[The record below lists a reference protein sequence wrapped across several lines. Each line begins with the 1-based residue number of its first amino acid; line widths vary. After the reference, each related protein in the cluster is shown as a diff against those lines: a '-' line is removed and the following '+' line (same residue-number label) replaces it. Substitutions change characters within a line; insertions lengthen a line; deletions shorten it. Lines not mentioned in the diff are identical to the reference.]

1 MLEDQFAHDLVK
13 EAHRLSGLYMETL
26 TEESAV
32 SYVREFIQLLDS
44 VIPEKDRNNPVNIT
58 LHALIYAKVFEECF
72 LISYKYADK
81 KSKAIAS
88 LKNAFKTHE

>member
-1 MLEDQFAHDLVK
+1 MLEDQFADVLVK
-13 EAHRLSGLYMETL
+13 EAHRLSSIYMETL

-32 SYVREFIQLLDS
+32 SYVREFIQLLS
-44 VIPEKDRNNPVNIT
+44 PVIPERDQNNPLNVT

>member
-1 MLEDQFAHDLVK
+1 MFEDQFADDLVK
-13 EAHRLSGLYMETL
+13 EAHRLSSIYMETI

-32 SYVREFIQLLDS
+32 FYVREFIQLLGP
-44 VIPEKDRNNPVNIT
+44 VVPEKDRNNPINLT
-58 LHALIYAKVFEECF
+58 LHALVYAKVFEECF